1 MRIGFD
7 AKRLY
12 NNFTGLGNHSRTTID
27 ILTDE
32 FPENDYFLY
41 TPKIKHNDI
50 TAPYLQKQSCRTI
63 TPTGLIRGS
72 LWRTFEL
79 TSRINRDK
87 IDLFHGLS
95 NELPVGI
102 RHSGARSVV
111 TIHDVAFRTFTD
123 MYHWADRHMYDL
135 KWRYAVNN
143 ADRIIAISKCTKD
156 DIIRF
161 YDVDESKIDVVYQP
175 VAPLFYTPVPKTE
188 CEPYMLYVG
197 SVNSRK
203 NLLGIV
209 KAMELL
215 PKDFDLPL
223 YIVGNGGEYK
233 QIVESY
239 IQQHGMQDRFKWL
252 GSLTINEL
260 QQLYTNAQLFIYP
273 SFYEGFGLPVVEAM
287 LCGCPVVTSNVSCLP
302 EAAGPY
308 SLLANPSEPEDI
320 RDKMEKA
327 LQDTSFRKRMIE
339 GSREYAMFTF
349 HPTTLA
355 NRLMEVYQTTMQ

>member
-41 TPKIKHNDI
+41 TPKIKRNNI
-50 TAPYLQKQSCRTI
+50 TAPYLQKQGCNTI
-63 TPTGLIRGS
+63 TPKGLIRGS

-79 TSRINRDK
+79 ASCINHDK

-102 RHSGARSVV
+102 RHSKARSVV
-111 TIHDVAFRTFTD
+111 TIHDVAFRTFTY
-123 MYHWADRHMYDL
+123 MYHWADRQLYDL
-135 KWRYAVNN
+135 KWKYAVNN

-156 DIIRF
+156 DIVRF
-161 YDVDESKIDVVYQP
+161 YDVDENKIDVVYQP
-175 VAPLFYTPVPKTE
+175 VAPLFYTPIPKTE

-215 PKDFDLPL
+215 PKDLDLPL

-233 QIVESY
+233 KTVESY
-239 IQQHGMQDRFKWL
+239 IQQHGMQDSIKWL
-252 GSLTINEL
+252 GSLTIKEL

-320 RDKMEKA
+320 KDKIEKA
-327 LQDTSFRKRMIE
+327 LQDTSFRNRMIE

-355 NRLMEVYQTTMQ
+355 NRLMEVYQATMP